1 MNKRIFDITAYGAVG
16 DGRTDC
22 TAAIQAALDAAAET
36 GRSQVLVPPGIY
48 ATGRLRMHGECV
60 ALEGCSAWS
69 FGLDGASVLALN
81 DPTTDCLLD
90 ITGAFGCAVRGVCM
104 RGNHLG
110 KNIHGIYLHWPE
122 YNGGGKEDTPCID
135 DCRIGGFTG
144 DGLHLS
150 HIWCYSV
157 RHSMLHGNDGA
168 GLYMDGWDAFL
179 IDNWFTGNKN
189 GGLLGGPVVAS
200 ITCTGN
206 RVEWNHRGGFVLP
219 NGDSFNITGNF
230 FDRSFGPALEL
241 GSPEGGVDLVT
252 VTGNIFRRSGAYP
265 PEQPFDDPQLGCHL
279 RMTHAK
285 NTVVTGNSMRIGRND
300 GNTGV
305 LSPDYSFVITDCTD
319 CIIRDNTMAGGAL
332 KQNLVLQG
340 DNSSCVITENIGGI
354 AH

>member
-1 MNKRIFDITAYGAVG
+1 
-16 DGRTDC
+16 
-22 TAAIQAALDAAAET
+22 
-36 GRSQVLVPPGIY
+36 
-48 ATGRLRMHGECV
+48 
-60 ALEGCSAWS
+60 
-69 FGLDGASVLALN
+69 
-81 DPTTDCLLD
+81 
-90 ITGAFGCAVRGVCM
+90 
-104 RGNHLG
+104 
-110 KNIHGIYLHWPE
+110 
-122 YNGGGKEDTPCID
+122 
-135 DCRIGGFTG
+135 
-144 DGLHLS
+144 
-150 HIWCYSV
+150 
-157 RHSMLHGNDGA
+157 MLHGNDGA

-219 NGDSFNITGNF
+219 NSDSFNITGNF

-241 GSPEGGVDLVT
+241 GTPEGGVDLVT